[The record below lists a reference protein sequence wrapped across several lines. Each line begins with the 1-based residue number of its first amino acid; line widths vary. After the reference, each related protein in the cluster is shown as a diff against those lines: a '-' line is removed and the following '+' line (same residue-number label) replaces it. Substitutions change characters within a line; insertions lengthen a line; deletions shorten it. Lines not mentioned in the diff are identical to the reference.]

1 MPISAINPATP
12 DANSNAGLGDD
23 QIRAL
28 KQDIFDCF
36 PGVDGLV
43 ESGAGNGAATA
54 SELTDLF
61 DRATTLEGK
70 VSQSLVIGEIKM
82 WYGTY
87 ANIPAGWKNC
97 DGTGGTPDMR
107 GRFPRGADNASGA
120 PLSSGLAVGGAYGAG
135 LTNATNLTATVDAHQ
150 LTIAELPSGLPG
162 ALSVQHD
169 TGGDG
174 IQHGNTTSAAGGE
187 QAGTTRAIISG
198 SGFNGDG
205 HTHGLSGSLNHS
217 HTIAAQTPPWA
228 AVYFIMFVG
237 P

>member
-28 KQDIFDCF
+28 KQAIFDCF

-43 ESGAGNGAATA
+43 ESGVGNGAATA
-54 SELTDLF
+54 LELTQLF

-87 ANIPAGWKNC
+87 AAVPAGWKVC
-97 DGTGGTPDMR
+97 DGTGTTPDLR
-107 GRFPRGADNASGA
+107 GKFPMGADTITGVPKQGGVTSGGGS
-120 PLSSGLAVGGAYGAG
+120 PTAVTGT
-135 LTNATNLTATVDAHQ
+135 TNITATVDAHQ